1 MNNSALANRL
11 AAILATTAA
20 AWRTARPQGSVRP

>member
-1 MNNSALANRL
+1 MNSSAIAHRL

-20 AWRTARPQGSVRP
+20 AWRTARPQRSSRP